1 MSTKPGTRSG
11 KPRPTR
17 SRQFSSKAIVW
28 ILVALFAV
36 LPIATGLLVAR
47 WFGWGVDG
55 SLFGVMTGGIMV
67 AILLLVVLLQYESP
81 RTRKPGRASR

>member
-1 MSTKPGTRSG
+1 MRTKPGTRSR

-17 SRQFSSKAIVW
+17 SRQFSSKATVW
-28 ILVALFAV
+28 ILVTLFV
-36 LPIATGLLVAR
+36 GLPITTGLLVAK

-67 AILLLVVLLQYESP
+67 AVLLLVVLLQYESP
-81 RTRKPGRASR
+81 RIRRPGRAIR

>member
-1 MSTKPGTRSG
+1 MSTRPVARSR

-17 SRQFSSKAIVW
+17 SRQFSSKVIVR
-28 ILVALFAV
+28 ILVTLFAG
-36 LPIATGLLVAR
+36 LPVASGLLVAW

-67 AILLLVVLLQYESP
+67 AALLLVVLLKYESP